1 MSKRKKMLTAE
12 EIEIA
17 ALRLPE
23 DELSPLV
30 DRLLAQL
37 AAVRALSP
45 AVLDAAER
53 RLDAIYAGH
62 APTIAFDDLLAE
74 LERDL

>member
-17 ALRLPE
+17 ALQLPE
-23 DELSPLV
+23 DELGPLV
-30 DRLLAQL
+30 DRLLAQV
-37 AAVRALSP
+37 AAARTVSP
-45 AVLDAAER
+45 AVLAAAER

>member
-17 ALRLPE
+17 ALQLP
-23 DELSPLV
+23 DGELRPLV
-30 DRLLAQL
+30 DRLLAQM
-37 AAVRALSP
+37 AAVEAISP
-45 AVLDAAER
+45 EVLNAAGR

-74 LERDL
+74 LERGL

>member
-12 EIEIA
+12 EIEVA
-17 ALRLPE
+17 ALQLPE
-23 DELSPLV
+23 GELRPLV
-30 DRLLAQL
+30 DRLLEQL
-37 AAVRALSP
+37 AAVEAISP
-45 AVLDAAER
+45 AVLGAAER

-62 APTIAFDDLLAE
+62 APSVSFDDLLAE